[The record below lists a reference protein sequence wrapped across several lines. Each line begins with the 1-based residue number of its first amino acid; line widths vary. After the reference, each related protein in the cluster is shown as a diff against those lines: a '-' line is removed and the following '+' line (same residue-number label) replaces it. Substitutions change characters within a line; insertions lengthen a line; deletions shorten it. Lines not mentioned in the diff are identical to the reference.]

1 MKRTLLRRLIFAVC
15 VLGANAMVAGLC
27 WIGTEPEAYRW
38 TPRASPEVTEAV
50 RQAGRT
56 VFWARWPLWALLLN
70 AAIGATLLLRAGRR
84 SWAVAVFGGALLAYV
99 GVKRWEDPRLADE
112 YFTLF
117 QLQSRPEPLIIE
129 PIEEAGPA
137 IGPYLVSYI
146 QNRDAELIRYAI
158 GGIGRIGYAPAVPEL
173 TRIMNDPARM
183 YYVRADAWNALSR
196 IGTREAREAARR
208 FERAPATRADT
219 ALANHM
225 DGHRQPAGT

>member
-1 MKRTLLRRLIFAVC
+1 MNRTLLRKLILAVC
-15 VLGANAMVAGLC
+15 VLAANAVVIGLW
-27 WIGTEPEAYRW
+27 WIGTEPQAYLW
-38 TPRASPEVTEAV
+38 TPRASPEVTAAV
-50 RQAGRT
+50 RQAGLT
-56 VFWARWPLWALLLN
+56 VFWARWPLWALPLN

-84 SWAVAVFGGALLAYV
+84 GWAAAVFACAVLGYA

-117 QLQSRPEPLIIE
+117 QLQSRPEPLITE

-146 QNRDAELIRYAI
+146 QDPDAGLIRYAI
-158 GGIGRIGYAPAVPEL
+158 AGIGRIGYAPAVPEL

-183 YYVRADAWNALSR
+183 YYVRADAWEALSD
-196 IGTREAREAARR
+196 IGTREAKEAARR
-208 FERAPATRADT
+208 FRSAPATRADT

-225 DGHRQPAGT
+225 DRLRQPAGT

>member
-1 MKRTLLRRLIFAVC
+1 MNRTLLRKLILAVC
-15 VLGANAMVAGLC
+15 VLAANAMVAGLW
-27 WIGTEPEAYRW
+27 WISTEPEAYLW
-38 TPRASPEVTEAV
+38 TPRASAEVTAAV

-70 AAIGATLLLRAGRR
+70 AAIGALLLLRAGRR
-84 SWAVAVFGGALLAYV
+84 GWAAAVFGGAVLGYV

-117 QLQSRPEPLIIE
+117 QLQIRPEPLLTE

-146 QNRDAELIRYAI
+146 QDPGATRIRYAI
-158 GGIGRIGYAPAVPEL
+158 SGLGRIGYSPGIPVLA
-173 TRIMNDPARM
+173 RIMNDPARA
-183 YYVRADAWNALSR
+183 YYVRADAWEALSD
-196 IGTREAREAARR
+196 IGTREARAAARR
-208 FERAPATRADT
+208 FERAPATRSDT

-225 DGHRQPAGT
+225 DRLRQPAGT